1 MIDDYRN
8 TKYCPSLDNIV
19 SAKKAV
25 EGLVKKDHPRAED
38 IHAYISKNDDKYKI
52 EFMKAYNCKCA
63 YCGVSIDL
71 IPADAFEIDH
81 FLYQENKDLFPS
93 KKCAGYIEN
102 LILSCHGC
110 NHKKK
115 DFLISKEVFEKLYPD
130 GDIIKKVF
138 YRDDL
143 FYIRIE
149 ENEKSNK
156 NIVEFYNLLKLGAEE
171 KRLDY
176 LIMSLIGMQKKHKD
190 KLFLCAKIGEILN
203 ILRPKRNIES
213 V

>member
-1 MIDDYRN
+1 M
-8 TKYCPSLDNIV
+8 
-19 SAKKAV
+19 
-25 EGLVKKDHPRAED
+25 
-38 IHAYISKNDDKYKI
+38 
-52 EFMKAYNCKCA
+52 
-63 YCGVSIDL
+63 
-71 IPADAFEIDH
+71 
-81 FLYQENKDLFPS
+81 
-93 KKCAGYIEN
+93 
-102 LILSCHGC
+102 
-110 NHKKK
+110 
-115 DFLISKEVFEKLYPD
+115 FEKLYPD